1 MIKKTSKCLAKWIR
15 FQHLEK
21 LGGPVHANLGGGAS
35 IETLSG
41 GGPVKKK
48 HPVWFTTVCY
58 SQINQTE
65 AKVHEVLLLM
75 PYHKVPT
82 ASHFETLTKHFCL
95 NSLTFLPRCTCFN
108 LWMTSC
114 RQGLLR
120 KRSAVVKQTLII
132 NLVQVI
138 AIFCDTCEAV
148 ARLHHCQTPIIHRDL
163 KVNCSTGRRLTY

>member
-1 MIKKTSKCLAKWIR
+1 MRGGQSGTLNVFLKSVTYRPTLRKCR
-15 FQHLEK
+15 
-21 LGGPVHANLGGGAS
+21 
-35 IETLSG
+35 

>member
-1 MIKKTSKCLAKWIR
+1 MLCWQVICIFCL
-15 FQHLEK
+15 
-21 LGGPVHANLGGGAS
+21 PVNHSSAFIFSVDSEDDTFVLRK
-35 IETLSG
+35 I
-41 GGPVKKK
+41 
-48 HPVWFTTVCY
+48 WFTTLFY